1 MDMVDGDMM
10 GEKWLNQPTPKATH
24 YSYTYIRIPEL
35 ADIICIEACR
45 FGFLEVGAQVGSADL
60 ESSCGSADLQR
71 GVMIVD
77 VSI

>member
-1 MDMVDGDMM
+1 M
-10 GEKWLNQPTPKATH
+10 
-24 YSYTYIRIPEL
+24 SYTYIRIPEL

-45 FGFLEVGAQVGSADL
+45 FGFLEVGAQVGSVDL
-60 ESSCGSADLQR
+60 ASCGSADLQR